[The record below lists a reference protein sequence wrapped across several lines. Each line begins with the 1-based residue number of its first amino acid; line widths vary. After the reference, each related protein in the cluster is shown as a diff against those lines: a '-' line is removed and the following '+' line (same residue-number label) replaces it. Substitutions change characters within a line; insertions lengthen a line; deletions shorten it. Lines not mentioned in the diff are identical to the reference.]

1 MSLAP
6 IPHSLKEKM
15 SRDEVAY
22 TMSIKLVK
30 SIEIVG
36 MAKTA
41 GFDG

>member
-1 MSLAP
+1 MQ
-6 IPHSLKEKM
+6 
-15 SRDEVAY
+15 RDEVAY
-22 TMSIKLVK
+22 TMSIKLCK